1 MYSVKDKDRT
11 LQFNGR
17 KLAESTSERRFS
29 TRWIEFELYRT
40 DSGTYILSRTGVS
53 LVFHGAACPMTSR
66 YKLTEISTS
75 KLDSRAIPCDTCNPS
90 GTLDLVF
97 PEKHRHWA
105 MVTSDP
111 VEIVDALY
119 KYDEE
124 TDSHYL
130 TSVAR
135 RLLDQA
141 AKVDSEIESAYTIE
155 IIP

>member
-1 MYSVKDKDRT
+1 
-11 LQFNGR
+11 
-17 KLAESTSERRFS
+17 
-29 TRWIEFELYRT
+29 
-40 DSGTYILSRTGVS
+40 
-53 LVFHGAACPMTSR
+53 
-66 YKLTEISTS
+66 
-75 KLDSRAIPCDTCNPS
+75 
-90 GTLDLVF
+90 
-97 PEKHRHWA
+97 

-111 VEIVDALY
+111 VEVVDALY

-141 AKVDSEIESAYTIE
+141 ARVDNEIESAYTIE

>member
-1 MYSVKDKDRT
+1 
-11 LQFNGR
+11 
-17 KLAESTSERRFS
+17 
-29 TRWIEFELYRT
+29 
-40 DSGTYILSRTGVS
+40 
-53 LVFHGAACPMTSR
+53 MTSR

-75 KLDSRAIPCDTCNPS
+75 KLDSRAIPCDTCSPS